1 MITVG
6 LDVHR
11 ARTNVALL
19 DDETGTLIDSRS
31 VPTEQVPE
39 FVSSLPARS
48 RVVME
53 AGTTSMVLA
62 RTLKS
67 CIDDVSVVSCTEAR
81 RQLKSMAT
89 AKNDRI
95 DAENLAIAH
104 AKGRLEYGLVWIC
117 DPLSAQL
124 RVLTRSRIR
133 LVRLG
138 VSCQVQLRN
147 VLDQINH
154 PRVGGAMNSQATR
167 RWLEQLDLGPSESEA
182 VHAFMG
188 PMDSLAEQI
197 ALLDAQ
203 IRTLAA
209 DCEMCALLMTLPGVA
224 DVLAPTIRAE
234 IGEIERFPTARHLA
248 SYSGLPP
255 ATEESG
261 GHASGRGM
269 QENGNRWLR
278 WALIEAAQHF
288 AYASATR
295 ELSPVKRFQ
304 RLAMRKHRNVAKVA
318 LANELT
324 DIIFAMLRDRRA
336 FDHSLLYK

>member
-11 ARTNVALL
+11 SRTNAALL
-19 DDETGTLIDSRS
+19 DESTGELLSSRS
-31 VPTEQVPE
+31 VPTGQVPE
-39 FVSSLPARS
+39 LIASLPTPV

-89 AKNDRI
+89 AKTDRI

-104 AKGRLEYGLVWIC
+104 FKGRLEYGLVWVP
-117 DPLSAQL
+117 DPLTAEL
-124 RVLTRSRIR
+124 RVLTRTRIR
-133 LVRLG
+133 LVRLR

-154 PRVGGAMNSQATR
+154 PRVGGSMTSQATR
-167 RWLEQLDLGPSESEA
+167 RWLEELDLGRSESE
-182 VHAFMG
+182 VVDAFVD
-188 PMDSLAEQI
+188 PMDKFTERI
-197 ALLDAQ
+197 DLLEAQ
-203 IRTLAA
+203 IGALSS

-224 DVLAPTIRAE
+224 DVLAPTMRAE
-234 IGEIERFPTARHLA
+234 IGAIERFPSARHLA

-255 ATEESG
+255 ATAESG
-261 GHASGRGM
+261 GRESGRGM
-269 QENGNRWLR
+269 QSDGNRWLR
-278 WALIEAAQHF
+278 WAFIETAQHF
-288 AYASATR
+288 ACASATQ

-318 LANELT
+318 LANRLT
-324 DIIFAMLRDRRA
+324 GIVFAMLRDRRP
-336 FDHSLLYK
+336 FDPSVL